1 MNQRMFTPRMAVN
14 VGVALAI
21 AFFIGSPRAYML
33 RLDGSISQGS
43 DALYAVDR
51 DGREVKIAQIGSAG
65 PDWVVPEDLGM
76 PSVASAAAAR
86 FESHPGTHYGGGT
99 KGIRG

>member
-1 MNQRMFTPRMAVN
+1 MEQRMFTPRMAVN
-14 VGVALAI
+14 VSVALAI
-21 AFFIGSPRAYML
+21 AFFIGSARAYML

-43 DALYAVDR
+43 DALYVVDR

-76 PSVASAAAAR
+76 PSVASD
-86 FESHPGTHYGGGT
+86 GTILAST
-99 KGIRG
+99 